1 LSYTLTDVGEGKQE
15 SWALKIDEFSHL
27 PLRQQGINLI
37 FFKISNSH
45 LMKIENYYLNFM
57 RGYAY
62 DKIFQFVEKFDWNLT
77 KNLNAITL
85 TNENLTPTIDV
96 NNNCKKELI
105 KIKDILNDYQ
115 LQVIKLDRD
124 AIFAH
129 VANNY
134 TKISTSTE
142 NLHTQENELSAREI
156 LNKFKRGRE
165 LKADSVLCRNL
176 DLDLIRADAKVEGA
190 TEARLIRTIELE
202 ASYCRSPVSIYTE
215 MYADCPL
222 PNQIPDCKFFYKVT
236 KKLQQMA
243 EELNNNLGED
253 SIPELD
259 ELIKKIVDEVN
270 KDEKAALID
279 LMVALYYIHVL
290 WPQEVAQGLDISI

>member
-1 LSYTLTDVGEGKQE
+1 MQSSIFGIPGFNGKAILDFPGDSQ
-15 SWALKIDEFSHL
+15 ALKYY
-27 PLRQQGINLI
+27 
-37 FFKISNSH
+37 SNS
-45 LMKIENYYLNFM
+45 FM
-57 RGYAY
+57 LGDAFDR
-62 DKIFQFVEKFDWNLT
+62 IFKFVENFDWFLT
-77 KNLNAITL
+77 KNPNNNMNAI
-85 TNENLTPTIDV
+85 V
-96 NNNCKKELI
+96 NNNLNFTIDMNSNCKNELM

-115 LQVIKLDRD
+115 LQVAKLNRN
-124 AIFAH
+124 AIFAN
-129 VANNY
+129 VTNNSA
-134 TKISTSTE
+134 TISVSAE
-142 NLHTQENELSAREI
+142 NLHTHGNGNDLSAREI